1 MCDDK
6 MRNIVVKELN
16 QTYIEDLEI
25 EIVERKGIGHP
36 DSISDGI
43 AQAVSN
49 ALCDMYQAELGEGNI
64 LHHNTDEVQITAGD
78 SDPEFEGGII
88 RKPIDILLTGRG
100 VSEYENDGK
109 IIKFPLERTAIKA
122 AKDFLADTIINLDV
136 ELDTV
141 VECKI
146 GHGSGDLVDV
156 FDRSPEAI
164 PKSNDTSFGVGFA
177 PLSEVEKL
185 VLATEELLNSKE
197 FKKDHPAVGQDIK
210 VMGLREADKI
220 DLTIACAM
228 VSKYVSGPE
237 EYKEIRES
245 LKSVVE
251 ELAPKYT
258 KRDVTVYVN
267 TGDDDTAKDKSGYY
281 LTVTGTSAEMG
292 DDGSVGRGNRANGLI
307 TPCRPMSMEAT
318 SGKNPVNHVGKI
330 YNVLANKMANDA
342 VEEVKGIKQMHIM
355 LLTQIGSPI
364 NEPTASVQVILEDG
378 LELSDVEDDIKEVIN
393 RNLDNIRDIT
403 KLVIEGKAR
412 TF

>member
-1 MCDDK
+1 MCVEN

-49 ALCDMYQAELGEGNI
+49 ALCDMYQKELGEGNI

-78 SDPEFEGGII
+78 SDPEWEGGII

-100 VSEYENDGK
+100 VSEYNG
-109 IIKFPLERTAIKA
+109 IKFPLERVAIKA

-136 ELDTV
+136 ELDAV

-156 FDRSPEAI
+156 FDRSPEAV
-164 PKSNDTSFGVGFA
+164 PKSNDTSFGVGYA

-185 VLATEELLNSKE
+185 VLATEELLNSKD

-210 VMGLREADKI
+210 VMGLREGDEI
-220 DLTIACAM
+220 TLTIACAM
-228 VSKYVSGPE
+228 VSKYLKNRE
-237 EYKEIRES
+237 EYIEVRES
-245 LKSVVE
+245 LKAIVE

-258 KRDVTVYVN
+258 ERKVTVDVN
-267 TGDDDTAKDKSGYY
+267 TGDNDDIEDKSGYY

-330 YNVLANKMANDA
+330 YNVLANKMANDT
-342 VEEVKGIKQMHIM
+342 VNEVKGIKQMHIM

-364 NEPTASVQVILEDG
+364 NEPTASIQVILEDG
-378 LELSDVEDDIKEVIN
+378 LELSDVEDDIKAVIN

>member
-1 MCDDK
+1 MCADN
-6 MRNIVVKELN
+6 MRNIVVEELN

-36 DSISDGI
+36 DSISDGL

-49 ALCDMYQAELGEGNI
+49 ALCEMYQEKLGPGQI

-78 SDPEFEGGII
+78 SEPEFEGGII

-100 VSEYENDGK
+100 VSEYEKDGEV
-109 IIKFPLERTAIKA
+109 IKFPLERVAIKA

-146 GHGSGDLVDV
+146 GRGSGDLVDV

-185 VLATEELLNSKE
+185 VLATEELLNSKD
-197 FKKDHPAVGQDIK
+197 FKKDYPAVGQDIK
-210 VMGLREADKI
+210 VMGLREGDKI

-228 VSKYVSGPE
+228 VSKYLKNPD
-237 EYKEIRES
+237 EYKEVRES
-245 LKSVVE
+245 LKAIVD

-258 KRDVTVYVN
+258 KRDVTVFVN
-267 TGDDDTAKDKSGYY
+267 TGDDDSAKDKSGYY
-281 LTVTGTSAEMG
+281 LTVSGTSAEMG

-330 YNVLANKMANDA
+330 YNVLANKMANDT
-342 VEEVKGIKQMHIM
+342 VEEVDGIKQMHVM

-364 NEPTASVQVILEDG
+364 NEPTASIQVITEDGVKLEDI
-378 LELSDVEDDIKEVIN
+378 EEDIKAVIN

-403 KLVIEGKAR
+403 TLVIEGKAR

>member
-1 MCDDK
+1 
-6 MRNIVVKELN
+6 MRNIVVKELD

-43 AQAVSN
+43 AQSVSN
-49 ALCDMYQAELGEGNI
+49 ALCEMYQEELGEGFI

-78 SDPEFEGGII
+78 SEPDWEGGII

-100 VSEYENDGK
+100 VSEFEKDGK
-109 IIKFPLERTAIKA
+109 IIKFPLERVAIKA
-122 AKDFLADTIINLDV
+122 AKDFLRETIINLDV

-146 GHGSGDLVDV
+146 GHGSGDLVNV

-177 PLSEVEKL
+177 PLSEVEQL

-197 FKKDHPAVGQDIK
+197 FKVEHPAVGQDIK
-210 VMGLREADKI
+210 VMGLREGDEI
-220 DLTIACAM
+220 TLTIACAM
-228 VSKYVSGPE
+228 VSKYLKNKE
-237 EYKEIRES
+237 EYIEVRES
-245 LKSVVE
+245 LKSIVE
-251 ELAPKYT
+251 ELAHKYT
-258 KRDVTVYVN
+258 SRNVQVDVN
-267 TGDDDTAKDKSGYY
+267 TGDNDDIEDKSGYY

-342 VEEVKGIKQMHIM
+342 VNEVDGIKQMHIM

-364 NEPTASVQVILEDG
+364 NEPTASIQVILEDG
-378 LELSDVEDDIKEVIN
+378 IKLEDVEDEINVVIN
-393 RNLDNIRDIT
+393 RNLDNIRDVT